1 MPCGTELINR
11 DRVIVFK
18 IEALINDRT
27 SLSSLK
33 RVVTKGI
40 KHLEVTLVAIWLN
53 WTDSISISSRDF
65 GQNRERNQS
74 VPEVADSLSPPVSC
88 GTDISAADS
97 SPIDLPWNDV
107 RFSSTKQPMLQMF
120 PHLARC
126 QSFSPPDQ
134 SDADSHMEEDLCAA
148 ENHQNHQSHQNQQ
161 QDAEGKADNHM
172 GEDCL
177 CF

>member
-1 MPCGTELINR
+1 MESVPVRRRSCLLR
-11 DRVIVFK
+11 F
-18 IEALINDRT
+18 
-27 SLSSLK
+27 
-33 RVVTKGI
+33 
-40 KHLEVTLVAIWLN
+40 
-53 WTDSISISSRDF
+53 
-65 GQNRERNQS
+65 RERC
-74 VPEVADSLSPPVSC
+74 PFRKLC
-88 GTDISAADS
+88 RRTYDISAADS

-134 SDADSHMEEDLCAA
+134 SDADTHMEEDLCAA

-172 GEDCL
+172 ELDDDVDPETGERAQG
-177 CF
+177 